1 MVVEQE
7 EAFFACPPLDVGLS
21 LWCLLDPSEGC
32 YPSEVLCPLYGLGFP
47 VASLATVHA
56 GLGLAVVDGL
66 PPLLQISCTQLLE
79 LLPYAHL
86 VHGLRYLQGL
96 HRSL

>member
-1 MVVEQE
+1 MSGSRFGACLIPQRVVTLLRSFVLYT
-7 EAFFACPPLDVGLS
+7 A
-21 LWCLLDPSEGC
+21 LDP
-32 YPSEVLCPLYGLGFP
+32 FP